1 MSIKKKLSIFVVVL
15 LIIPMTFLLLSAQYF
30 FDQQIEENEKIY
42 LQAAIKTVLNN
53 IDNRQQEMLKAGRL
67 FAGNQDLSKAILTGD
82 RERIGK
88 ALQNL
93 DRNFDYLDYVL
104 IVDKNN
110 KVLSASSPYLLYS
123 DSSIIKI
130 LTGNAM
136 QLRKTHISQEVV
148 ALGDLFAFDSLEY
161 NKFMVKKLN
170 QPRGAEQYLRQGLI
184 SVAVVPIHDQ
194 DDHRHIIGA
203 MVLGDLIN
211 NDTFFAESYSKSV
224 DNSFLAFSVE
234 GIRIASNIRTDT
246 RNDFTGSSSPHNMSG
261 FLEKENQYFGKVD
274 VAKEVHVFLDQLLFN
289 SADEPIAIV
298 GIGIP
303 EEKFLGIINN
313 NYKYLF
319 DIFLICLVIM
329 LFLGRLLAE
338 RISQPIVYVTDMA
351 KEYCEKNFGSRAVLN
366 RTKTDEGNLLLE
378 MFEKFTSQLEQK
390 KKENQLYLSKL
401 QCEHKH
407 QKRLAEELKKNNEQL
422 EMNVA
427 ERTRY
432 LKEALNELKKVD
444 IAKSQF
450 MANISHELRTPL
462 NAIIGSSEILKDNV
476 LGTLNAKQEKY
487 IENIYSSSKHL
498 LQLINDILDL
508 SKIASGKMT
517 LNYSEFYIKDVVLQ
531 MVEHVKSYA
540 PDKKLQIVMEFEPE
554 DFILQADAAKIKQ
567 ILYNLLS
574 NAVKFTGQGGKIA
587 IRVYKR
593 DAVAEFIVLDTGI
606 GIAEQDQQRV
616 FVEFEQVDNS
626 YTREYE
632 GTGLGLP
639 LVKKMVEMHGGYVY
653 LKSVLGQGTEV
664 IFTIPLTAAIEGTIS

>member
-1 MSIKKKLSIFVVVL
+1 M
-15 LIIPMTFLLLSAQYF
+15 
-30 FDQQIEENEKIY
+30 
-42 LQAAIKTVLNN
+42 
-53 IDNRQQEMLKAGRL
+53 
-67 FAGNQDLSKAILTGD
+67 
-82 RERIGK
+82 
-88 ALQNL
+88 
-93 DRNFDYLDYVL
+93 
-104 IVDKNN
+104 
-110 KVLSASSPYLLYS
+110 
-123 DSSIIKI
+123 
-130 LTGNAM
+130 
-136 QLRKTHISQEVV
+136 
-148 ALGDLFAFDSLEY
+148 
-161 NKFMVKKLN
+161 
-170 QPRGAEQYLRQGLI
+170 
-184 SVAVVPIHDQ
+184 
-194 DDHRHIIGA
+194 
-203 MVLGDLIN
+203 
-211 NDTFFAESYSKSV
+211 
-224 DNSFLAFSVE
+224 
-234 GIRIASNIRTDT
+234 
-246 RNDFTGSSSPHNMSG
+246 
-261 FLEKENQYFGKVD
+261 
-274 VAKEVHVFLDQLLFN
+274 
-289 SADEPIAIV
+289 
-298 GIGIP
+298 
-303 EEKFLGIINN
+303 
-313 NYKYLF
+313 
-319 DIFLICLVIM
+319 
-329 LFLGRLLAE
+329 AE

-351 KEYCEKNFGSRAVLN
+351 KEYCEKNFGSKAVLN

>member
-42 LQAAIKTVLNN
+42 LQAAIKTVLND

-67 FAGNQDLSKAILTGD
+67 FAGNQDLSKAVSTGD

-93 DRNFDYLDYVL
+93 DRNFDYLDYVV

-110 KVLSASSPYLLYS
+110 KVLSASSPYLLYP

-161 NKFMVKKLN
+161 NKFLVKKLN
-170 QPRGAEQYLRQGLI
+170 QPHGAEQYLRQGLI

-203 MVLGDLIN
+203 MILGDLIN

-224 DNSFLAFSVE
+224 NNSFLAFSVE

-274 VAKEVHVFLDQLLFN
+274 VAKEVHVFLDKLLFN

-351 KEYCEKNFGSRAVLN
+351 KEYCENNFGSKAVLN
-366 RTKTDEGNLLLE
+366 RTKTDEGNMLLE

-390 KKENQLYLSKL
+390 KKENQLYLSEL

-432 LKEALNELKKVD
+432 LKDALNELKKVD
-444 IAKSQF
+444 VAKSQF

-498 LQLINDILDL
+498 LQLINDILDI

-540 PDKKLQIVMEFEPE
+540 PDKKMQIVMEFEPE

-574 NAVKFTGQGGKIA
+574 NAVKFTGQGGEIS